1 MTSKYLLFILLFLA
15 LVSCKSTQTQI
26 KSGTIK
32 PPAQFAGDH
41 TYANDSVLHWKSFFK
56 DERLLAWLDSG
67 LRNNQDVKQTF
78 ARISLASADV
88 KLARGNFLPQLNLT
102 TAAGMQRFGDYTVDG
117 VGNFDTNLSD
127 NITPDRRIPEHIPDL
142 YLGFQAQWE
151 ADIWGKLKNRKKA
164 AVARYLSSAQA
175 WNDSRLL
182 LLYHIAE
189 RYYQLQTL
197 DYKLKMTRENELLQV
212 RALELIR
219 AQKQAGV
226 VTELAVKQ
234 FEAQTLNTKALAF
247 NLQREIRQV
256 EYEFNLLTGTMP
268 APVER
273 TSLSITDQFLKVNTL
288 ITPDQIL
295 KIRPDVR
302 QAEWEI
308 AAAGADVA
316 AARAAFYPSLNF
328 SATPG
333 LHTFRSSVWFQF
345 PISLAYWFGGSL
357 ATPLLQRNA
366 LKAEL
371 NAAKT
376 KESISI
382 LKYESTII
390 KAIGEVQL
398 FLDTRAMV
406 ANSFSLKNE
415 EVNALNSGLSASRDL
430 FIAGMATYL
439 EVITAQKSVL
449 EAQLDLADINLLQA
463 KNELNLYRSLGFG
476 NLR

>member
-1 MTSKYLLFILLFLA
+1 M
-15 LVSCKSTQTQI
+15 
-26 KSGTIK
+26 
-32 PPAQFAGDH
+32 
-41 TYANDSVLHWKSFFK
+41 
-56 DERLLAWLDSG
+56 LAWLDSG

-78 ARISLASADV
+78 ARISLANADV

-142 YLGFQAQWE
+142 YLGLQAQWE

-164 AVARYLSSAQA
+164 AVARYLSSTQA

-197 DYKLKMTRENELLQV
+197 DYKLKVTQENELLQV

-288 ITPDQIL
+288 ITPEQIL
-295 KIRPDVR
+295 KIRPDV
-302 QAEWEI
+302 
-308 AAAGADVA
+308 
-316 AARAAFYPSLNF
+316 
-328 SATPG
+328 
-333 LHTFRSSVWFQF
+333 
-345 PISLAYWFGGSL
+345 
-357 ATPLLQRNA
+357 
-366 LKAEL
+366 
-371 NAAKT
+371 
-376 KESISI
+376 
-382 LKYESTII
+382 
-390 KAIGEVQL
+390 
-398 FLDTRAMV
+398 
-406 ANSFSLKNE
+406 
-415 EVNALNSGLSASRDL
+415 
-430 FIAGMATYL
+430 
-439 EVITAQKSVL
+439 
-449 EAQLDLADINLLQA
+449 
-463 KNELNLYRSLGFG
+463 
-476 NLR
+476 